1 MVIINFAGM
10 LNFYIA
16 GMLTPKSL
24 ESSQE
29 LFQMV
34 CHVVRDRLYISTDRN
49 LFLNFLQRIRAF
61 CLEVRIVI
69 WSCTL

>member
-1 MVIINFAGM
+1 M

-16 GMLTPKSL
+16 GILSPKSL

-34 CHVVRDRLYISTDRN
+34 CHVVRDGQCISTDKK
-49 LFLNFLQRIRAF
+49 LFLDFLQRIRAY
-61 CLEVRIVI
+61 CLEVRII
-69 WSCTL
+69 TLLMG